1 MCMNTK
7 TEAQR
12 RENQRID
19 QLSDWSENCWFKV
32 VVAAKQN
39 PQVNI
44 NKGLNARKSGEIL
57 LWFSLKCTLVP
68 FSEAT
73 LFVQTRQYFY
83 EYWYHY
89 IIGKESD
96 FTERLVTCCISN
108 KAKHNF
114 INKVSTEI

>member
-32 VVAAKQN
+32 VVAVKQN

-44 NKGLNARKSGEIL
+44 NKGLNARKSG
-57 LWFSLKCTLVP
+57 
-68 FSEAT
+68 
-73 LFVQTRQYFY
+73 
-83 EYWYHY
+83 
-89 IIGKESD
+89 
-96 FTERLVTCCISN
+96 
-108 KAKHNF
+108 
-114 INKVSTEI
+114 